1 VTARWW
7 RSRPLAHAS
16 AAGAL
21 LAALAKAD
29 AVIVAAPKPPPG
41 RWTRRYRGDQ
51 LSLFGNAAP

>member
-29 AVIVAAPKPPPG
+29 AVIVAAPM
-41 RWTRRYRGDQ
+41 RYRGDQ